1 MMGIF
6 LIAISFLVS
15 AQADDQDMDA
25 RCEQQVKGIGICDGM
40 TIGYQYNQETETCE
54 MKEVSGCGADSPFSS
69 LKECQEVCEEMPPTC
84 ISCCKTDADCEAMF
98 GEGFTCNT
106 KTSNCEEKQD
116 SDTECPI
123 DCVCDSEGRILE
135 CEDEDNVALNEE
147 GASQVIPSIPEN
159 IEKIYYFYLEDSP
172 YCEFFE
178 IELNRLIDNGVLN
191 NIDIEKISLKKN
203 NKLITKYEVAYV
215 PTIVIGWDSKICKMV
230 GYSED
235 GEFLSWLS
243 NPSSCV
249 EDEEKNE
256 PLPSTEENE
265 SSEEVIVVKEI
276 PKDIP
281 SNVEY
286 VCNGCELEDN
296 CYTFGYRK
304 DNKFCSDLDNQ
315 FIEQKKAD
323 SSCENNFECNSNLC
337 IDNQCIS
344 SGLWQKIISWI
355 KGLFGS

>member
-1 MMGIF
+1 MKAKIIIMVGI
-6 LIAISFLVS
+6 LLLAMSFLVS
-15 AQADDQDMDA
+15 AQGNQQDVDA

-40 TIGYQYNQETETCE
+40 TNGYQYNQETEKCE
-54 MKEVSGCGADSPFSS
+54 IKEVSGCGADSPFDS
-69 LKECQEVCEEMPPTC
+69 LGECQTICEQKEDIPV
-84 ISCCKTDADCEAMF
+84 
-98 GEGFTCNT
+98 
-106 KTSNCEEKQD
+106 
-116 SDTECPI
+116 ECPN
-123 DCVCDSEGRILE
+123 DCICDPEGNIIE
-135 CEDEDNVALNEE
+135 CEDNVEEDELNNNSEN
-147 GASQVIPSIPEN
+147 IYPSIPED
-159 IEKIYYFYLEDSP
+159 IDKLYYFYLEDSP
-172 YCEFFE
+172 YCQFFE

-191 NIDIEKISLKKN
+191 NIDIEKISLKEN
-203 NKLITKYEVAYV
+203 NKLITKYDVAYA
-215 PTIVIGWDSKICKMV
+215 PTIVISWDSKICKMV

-243 NPSSCV
+243 NPSFCV

-256 PLPSTEENE
+256 PLPSIEENE
-265 SSEEVIVVKEI
+265 SSEPVVIVKEI

-286 VCNGCELEDN
+286 ACNGCELKDK

-323 SSCENNFECNSNLC
+323 ASCENNFECSSNLC

-344 SGLWQKIISWI
+344 SGLWQKIIGWF
-355 KGLFGS
+355 KKLFG